1 MIAVHYL
8 NSAIDSVQFRMN
20 SDKRTLIIIQTMMAN
35 AIFLYWIKIFI
46 QRIMKAILKFDLTDV
61 DEQEEHFRCIKSL
74 EMALALYRIGKILSD
89 TLDTS
94 EDGQTINGVKL
105 QQEIQDIFVNY
116 DINLDKLIR

>member
-1 MIAVHYL
+1 
-8 NSAIDSVQFRMN
+8 
-20 SDKRTLIIIQTMMAN
+20 
-35 AIFLYWIKIFI
+35 
-46 QRIMKAILKFDLTDV
+46 MKAILKFDFSDI

-74 EMALALYRIGKILSD
+74 DMALALYQISKTLND

-105 QQEIQDIFVNY
+105 QQEIQDIFADY

>member
-1 MIAVHYL
+1 
-8 NSAIDSVQFRMN
+8 
-20 SDKRTLIIIQTMMAN
+20 
-35 AIFLYWIKIFI
+35 
-46 QRIMKAILKFDLTDV
+46 MKAILKFDLTDS

-74 EMALALYRIGKILSD
+74 DIALALYSIREKICD